1 MSQSRRSSQCML
13 LYAGEPGPCRVA
25 GSTCSRNQKKKGM
38 NLGSCFVELFALLPS
53 RDAVTAHRASIGMAA
68 LPASAETEHLL
79 FVVRSGRTERV
90 G

>member
-1 MSQSRRSSQCML
+1 MQVSRALVELQGAHA
-13 LYAGEPGPCRVA
+13 AGTKR
-25 GSTCSRNQKKKGM
+25 KKGM

-68 LPASAETEHLL
+68 LPASAETEHLR